1 MGQDVRQDWAI
12 PLPAMHGLMQL
23 LEDEWA
29 VATTLSHRE
38 QIASLGAF
46 SIIAFC
52 SSFHGPEVFL
62 TDLHGLRK
70 YLGETRALGRDHVII
85 PLLGRFKGELHSRYH
100 LAPMASITDSGL
112 QVRRWI
118 ERLVQV
124 REEEGRTQ
132 GPAFCNSRGQIA
144 EAHVYKAGIMEMLC
158 AVQAESNSIIPPD
171 VEIYEQFGLSRSFRR
186 GATSVACT
194 RGVDDKVVR
203 LINRWREFESARG
216 RRPTMPMQEHYSD
229 ISILIPELIKFSKA
243 L

>member
-100 LAPMASITDSGL
+100 LVPMASITDSGL

-144 EAHVYKAGIMEMLC
+144 EAHVYEAGIMERLC

-171 VEIYEQFGLSRSFRR
+171 VAIYEQFGLSRSFRR
-186 GATSVACT
+186 RPPQSLTQEEWTT
-194 RGVDDKVVR
+194 RSCG
-203 LINRWREFESARG
+203 
-216 RRPTMPMQEHYSD
+216 
-229 ISILIPELIKFSKA
+229 
-243 L
+243 